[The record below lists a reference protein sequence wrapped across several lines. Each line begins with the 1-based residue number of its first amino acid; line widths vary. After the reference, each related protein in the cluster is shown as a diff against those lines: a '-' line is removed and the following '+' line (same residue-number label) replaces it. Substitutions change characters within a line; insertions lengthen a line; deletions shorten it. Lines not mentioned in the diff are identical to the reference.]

1 MSYQLPGLF
10 VKYYSGDLVRRE
22 RMRFM
27 NLHCGIEIRNNV
39 SIEVQNLFAITKRL
53 EIRVSEVNVK
63 IPQSV
68 VQGVAGSLKKLST
81 NWLGTPEASK

>member
-1 MSYQLPGLF
+1 MHFYI
-10 VKYYSGDLVRRE
+10 
-22 RMRFM
+22 
-27 NLHCGIEIRNNV
+27 GIESRNNV
-39 SIEVQNLFAITKRL
+39 SIEVQNLFSITKSL

-68 VQGVAGSLKKLST
+68 VQGVAGSLRKLST